1 MTMLAWLNDTR
12 VRNKILFGFG
22 LIIVFMVMVGVVVF
36 VQGAALDSARAELER
51 VEGVQSHTALMGKSV
66 SDRVAAFREFMITG
80 SPSSMESYAEADD
93 RFQRAVS
100 EARRLI
106 RDRDQHMRLDSAVVM
121 ARLWNEE
128 VAQEGIRLRR
138 AVQAGDLDF
147 DVVVDFFMTGQGPR
161 AAERTRAAIRGLD
174 ARATELAG
182 EHHAGMAE
190 AVRRMQLA
198 SLLFALLAVG
208 VAIAVATWIA
218 ARISGPLTE
227 AVEFAERVADG
238 DLTARIA
245 EGGGDEIGR
254 LGRSLNLMSGR
265 LAELVGEVEQATAR
279 VASAA
284 EQIAATSETISS
296 TVDAQVGATENVSSS
311 MEEIAAQIARVAQNA
326 EALAASVDQTSAS
339 IGEMGQ
345 AIEATA
351 QNAEAL
357 GGAVDQTSSTME
369 EMAASIGQAERHAR
383 ETRQIA
389 ETAAED
395 ASAGGEAMEEVSAG
409 MRRIHT
415 ELESLVATIRAL
427 GKAGEA
433 VGRISELMEDIAD
446 QTNLLAL
453 NASIEAARAGEHG
466 RGFAVVAQEVRRL
479 AERSVDSAR
488 EIRTTISEVRE
499 RVAGAEKSSDAVS
512 RRTAEGL
519 EVVDQAAESLARML
533 DSSRRTRDLM
543 DEVAVATSQ
552 QTQAAAET
560 NAAMRH
566 IQQIA
571 DESKAATREQAQGS
585 RQIVQAVESM
595 NRQTREVFAATA
607 EQKRGGELV
616 LEGAEAVT
624 QGAREAQA
632 SVRELVRAAQD
643 LSAQAARLTELVGA
657 FRV

>member
-1 MTMLAWLNDTR
+1 MLAWLNDTR
-12 VRNKILFGFG
+12 VRNKILVGFG
-22 LIIVFMVMVGVVVF
+22 IVIGFMVLVAVVVF
-36 VQGAALDSARAELER
+36 VQGRILENARAELER
-51 VEGVQSHTALMGKSV
+51 VEGVQSQTALMGKAV
-66 SDRVAAFREFMITG
+66 SDRVAAFREYMING
-80 SPSSMESYAEADD
+80 APSALESYAEADD
-93 RFQRAVS
+93 RFQRAVA

-106 RDRDQHMRLDSAVVM
+106 RDRDQHIRLDSAVVM

-138 AVQAGDLDF
+138 AVLAGDVAF
-147 DVVVDFFMTGQGPR
+147 DAVIAFFETGAGPR

-174 ARATELAG
+174 ARATELAQ
-182 EHHAGMAE
+182 EHHHRMADS
-190 AVRRMQLA
+190 VRRMQLA
-198 SLLFALLAVG
+198 SLLFALLAMG
-208 VAIAVATWIA
+208 VAIAVAVWIA
-218 ARISGPLTE
+218 ARISTPLTD
-227 AVEFAERVADG
+227 AVAFAERVAGG
-238 DLTARIA
+238 DLTARIP
-245 EGGGDEIGR
+245 EGGKDEIGR
-254 LGRSLNLMSGR
+254 LSRALNLMSER
-265 LAELVGEVEQATAR
+265 LAELVGEVDEATAR

-284 EQIAATSETISS
+284 EQIAATSEAMSGTI
-296 TVDAQVGATENVSSS
+296 DAQVGATENVSSS
-311 MEEIAAQIARVAQNA
+311 MEEIASQIARVAQNA

-357 GGAVDQTSSTME
+357 GGAVDETSSTME

-383 ETRQIA
+383 ATRQIA
-389 ETAAED
+389 EAAAED
-395 ASAGGEAMEEVSAG
+395 ASAGGESMEEVSKG

-415 ELESLVATIRAL
+415 ELESLVGTIRAL
-427 GKAGEA
+427 GEAGEA

-488 EIRTTISEVRE
+488 EIRTTISHVRE
-499 RVAGAEKSSDAVS
+499 RVAGAVESSDLVS
-512 RRTAEGL
+512 RRTEEGL
-519 EVVDQAAESLARML
+519 GVVDQAAEALARML
-533 DSSRRTRDLM
+533 ESSRRTRDLM
-543 DEVAVATSQ
+543 DEVAVATAQ

-571 DESKAATREQAQGS
+571 DEAKAATREQAQGS

-595 NRQTREVFAATA
+595 NRQTRDVFAATA
-607 EQKRGGELV
+607 EQKRGGEMV
-616 LEGAEAVT
+616 LEGAEAVAR
-624 QGAREAQA
+624 GAREAQA
-632 SVRELVRAAQD
+632 SVQELVRAAQD
-643 LSAQAARLTELVGA
+643 LSVQAGRLTELVGA